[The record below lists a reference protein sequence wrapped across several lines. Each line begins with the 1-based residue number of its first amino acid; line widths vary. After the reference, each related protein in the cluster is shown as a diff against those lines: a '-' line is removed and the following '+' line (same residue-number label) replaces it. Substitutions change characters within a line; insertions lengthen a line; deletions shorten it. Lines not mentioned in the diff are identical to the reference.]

1 MWKTTETLKDKNMVP
16 TSAKEMEV
24 EDSYIDEVII
34 TKIKKFL
41 NHKKKDFQTIELFDK
56 KGDIHY
62 WRPTLF
68 TGYEFICQLEDLKI
82 HAFSIVTGK
91 ESGQVQE
98 IGAIHT
104 GE

>member
-1 MWKTTETLKDKNMVP
+1 MWRTTETFKDKNMVL
-16 TSAKEMEV
+16 TSAKEMNV
-24 EDSYIDEVII
+24 EDSYIDEVVI

-62 WRPTLF
+62 WQPTLF

-82 HAFSIVTGK
+82 QAFSIVTGK

>member
-1 MWKTTETLKDKNMVP
+1 MWKTTETLKGKNMVL

-24 EDSYIDEVII
+24 EDSYIDEVVI

-41 NHKKKDFQTIELFDK
+41 NHKKKDFQIIELFDK

-62 WRPTLF
+62 WRPTRF

-82 HAFSIVTGK
+82 QAFSILTGK
-91 ESGQVQE
+91 ESRQMQE